1 MPHGGSYFLILPVR
15 ISVLRHGVLS
25 STTRVARRVQQH
37 AALPLRMNP
46 SAPTPVQEF
55 SYLPNWTEQMHK
67 VTLEEAK
74 KRLDELINQ
83 AANGEEVII
92 TRGDGATFQII
103 PTPTRKPRPVFGSGR
118 GLLKIADDF
127 DEPLEDF
134 EPYMR

>member
-1 MPHGGSYFLILPVR
+1 
-15 ISVLRHGVLS
+15 
-25 STTRVARRVQQH
+25 
-37 AALPLRMNP
+37 
-46 SAPTPVQEF
+46 
-55 SYLPNWTEQMHK
+55 MHK
-67 VTLEEAK
+67 VNLEEAK

-103 PTPTRKPRPVFGSGR
+103 PIPTRKPRPVFGSGR